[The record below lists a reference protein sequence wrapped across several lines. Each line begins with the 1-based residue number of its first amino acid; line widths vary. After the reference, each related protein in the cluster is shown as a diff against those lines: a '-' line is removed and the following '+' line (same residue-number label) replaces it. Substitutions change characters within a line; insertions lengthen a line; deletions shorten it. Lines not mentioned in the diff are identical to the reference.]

1 MDTVHHIPTADG
13 RATIEYRER
22 ANEDGVFTAIL
33 SVKASLGNWDVR
45 DNDTSMHFT
54 VNTVRIALV

>member
-1 MDTVHHIPTADG
+1 LAMDTVHHIPTADG

-22 ANEDGVFTAIL
+22 ANEDGVFSAIL

-45 DNDTSMHFT
+45 DN
-54 VNTVRIALV
+54 NI